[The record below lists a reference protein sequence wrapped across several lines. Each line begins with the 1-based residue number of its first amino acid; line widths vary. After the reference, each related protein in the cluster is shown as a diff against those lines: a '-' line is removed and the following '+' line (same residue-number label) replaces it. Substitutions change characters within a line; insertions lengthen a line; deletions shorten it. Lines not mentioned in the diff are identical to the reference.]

1 MYRLSKN
8 IELLD
13 FDRPR
18 VRLRGRD
25 KIKFKKYKR
34 TYEKYLKSPLAR
46 GISLW
51 DRLSEEV
58 LKSTTKFKF
67 KRCIQRMMI

>member
-1 MYRLSKN
+1 MIPIKYLSIHIFHFWGEIRSNLK
-8 IELLD
+8 D
-13 FDRPR
+13 
-18 VRLRGRD
+18 
-25 KIKFKKYKR
+25 KR

-58 LKSTTKFKF
+58 QKSTTKFKF